1 MGALVRPVGA
11 LDCEKGPKVQYHF
24 AHYTGKN
31 CEYGYEPSLYLAAK
45 EILSIAKK
53 IMLPPVYVRFSYSYK
68 SDELVCGAKEIAID
82 KVELEKRF
90 NDAVPDIVVYAG
102 GKQLFIEIYVT
113 HSFIPQTPSRI
124 STVSFGS

>member
-1 MGALVRPVGA
+1 M
-11 LDCEKGPKVQYHF
+11 
-24 AHYTGKN
+24 
-31 CEYGYEPSLYLAAK
+31 AAK

-68 SDELVCGAKEIAID
+68 SDELVCGAKEIAIE

-90 NDAVPDIVVYAG
+90 DDVIPDVVVYAG

-113 HSFIPQTPSRI
+113 HSFIPQRMGVRTKSWTDYAAKPR
-124 STVSFGS
+124 